1 MEEKTTQQTQEIEA
15 KPIEPIKMSFV
26 PPPKITTGVKITRG
40 DKK

>member
-1 MEEKTTQQTQEIEA
+1 MEEIKV

-26 PPPKITTGVKITRG
+26 PPPKITTNVKITRG